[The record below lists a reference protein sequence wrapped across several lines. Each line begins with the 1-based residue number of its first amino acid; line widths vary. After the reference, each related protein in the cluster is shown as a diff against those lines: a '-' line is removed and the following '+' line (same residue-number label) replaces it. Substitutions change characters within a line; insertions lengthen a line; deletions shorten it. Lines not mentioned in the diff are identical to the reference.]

1 VARISS
7 LGDGKAFGK
16 KIIIFRIKKSSS
28 LFTALSLSF
37 SPTTTTTTERERERE
52 REREGR
58 EREETDLVLSL
69 RWWIKI
75 KG

>member
-52 REREGR
+52 RGKREGR
-58 EREETDLVLSL
+58 ERFSVIFAVVD
-69 RWWIKI
+69 
-75 KG
+75 

>member
-52 REREGR
+52 GR